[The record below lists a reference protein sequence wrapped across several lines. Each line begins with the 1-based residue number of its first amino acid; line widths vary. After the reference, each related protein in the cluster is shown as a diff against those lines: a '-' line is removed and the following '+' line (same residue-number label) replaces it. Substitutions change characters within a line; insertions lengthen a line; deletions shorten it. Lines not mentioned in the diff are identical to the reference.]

1 MVLGVTS
8 DGAPAFAVSYEMT
21 GQGQDTEIRPV
32 DDYLG
37 RLRAGGT
44 LEGVPGSHRWP
55 VLDVKVVNNTAEAV
69 LLHEAVLRVR
79 SSEPDLRAVP
89 ILFSRGTD
97 IVLENDGWG
106 QLEDCAL
113 TFSLFAAP
121 GTTARRVGGPFV
133 LRSADLVESGGRDGR
148 RRTHWPV
155 AGALRSCGADPATV
169 RRLVG
174 PERHS
179 VWNRALLLDA
189 ALGPF
194 AERGEA
200 FVVGRLEYTHPGP
213 DGAPV
218 RAANP
223 VRCRLDLTDDGS
235 PRIGGY
241 LPPAHRYS
249 TVLPSARSDYR
260 VAVPLSQFVQSGEAD
275 RFLVTIA
282 SDRSALHDFSLTIR
296 YNEQQEVVA
305 AERVRMEL
313 FLPRSREVEAPSR
326 HLSGPAARPAGW
338 RWWQRLRRSGPSS

>member
-1 MVLGVTS
+1 MVLGVTP
-8 DGAPAFAVSYEMT
+8 DDAPAFAMSYEMS
-21 GQGQDTEIRPV
+21 GQAQNAEIRPA

-37 RLRAGGT
+37 RLRAGRPLKGS
-44 LEGVPGSHRWP
+44 PGFHRWP

-69 LLHEAVLRVR
+69 LLHEAVLQVR

-89 ILFSRGTD
+89 ILLFQDMAIDLR
-97 IVLENDGWG
+97 NDGWG
-106 QLEDCAL
+106 QMEDCTL
-113 TFSLFAAP
+113 SFSLYAAP
-121 GTTARRVGGPFV
+121 GTSARPVGGPFV
-133 LRSADLVESGGRDGR
+133 LRSTDLVQGRGRDGR
-148 RRTHWPV
+148 HHARWPV
-155 AGALRSCGADPATV
+155 ADALRSCGADPAAV
-169 RRLVG
+169 SGLVG
-174 PERHS
+174 PARYS
-179 VWNRALLLDA
+179 ARSQALLNA

-200 FVVGRLEYTHPGP
+200 FVLGRLEYTHPGP

-223 VRCRLDLTDDGS
+223 VRGRLDLTDDGG

-249 TVLPSARSDYR
+249 TVLPSTGTDYK

-282 SDRSALHDFSLTIR
+282 SDRSAIHDFSLTIR

-305 AERVRMEL
+305 AERVRLEL
-313 FLPRSREVEAPSR
+313 FLPRSKEAEAPSR
-326 HLSGPAARPAGW
+326 RQLDQAARPAGW
-338 RWWQRLRRSGPSS
+338 RWWQRIRRKGPSN

>member
-8 DGAPAFAVSYEMT
+8 DGAPAFAMSYEMT
-21 GQGQDTEIRPV
+21 GQGQDTEVRPV

-37 RLRAGGT
+37 RLRAGRT
-44 LEGVPGSHRWP
+44 LEGGPGSHRWP

-69 LLHEAVLRVR
+69 LLHEAVLQVR

-89 ILFSRGTD
+89 VLFCRGTD
-97 IVLENDGWG
+97 IVLRNDGWG
-106 QLEDCAL
+106 RMEDCTL

-133 LRSADLVESGGRDGR
+133 LRSADLVESGGRGGR

-179 VWNRALLLDA
+179 VRGRALLDA

-223 VRCRLDLTDDGS
+223 VRGRLDLTDDGS

-305 AERVRMEL
+305 AERVRLEL
-313 FLPRSREVEAPSR
+313 FLPRSKEAEAPSPR
-326 HLSGPAARPAGW
+326 RSGPVDRPAGW
-338 RWWQRLRRSGPSS
+338 RWWRRPRRGGPSS

>member
-1 MVLGVTS
+1 M
-8 DGAPAFAVSYEMT
+8 SYEMT

-37 RLRAGGT
+37 RLRAGRT
-44 LEGVPGSHRWP
+44 LERGPGSHRWP
-55 VLDVKVVNNTAEAV
+55 VLDVKVVNNTTEAV
-69 LLHEAVLRVR
+69 LLHEAILQVR

-89 ILFSRGTD
+89 ILFFRGTD
-97 IVLENDGWG
+97 IVLRNDGWG
-106 QLEDCAL
+106 QMEDCTL

-133 LRSADLVESGGRDGR
+133 LRSADLVESGGRGGR

-155 AGALRSCGADPATV
+155 AGALRSCGADPAAAG
-169 RRLVG
+169 RLVG
-174 PERHS
+174 PARHS
-179 VWNRALLLDA
+179 ARSRALLDA

-200 FVVGRLEYTHPGP
+200 FVVGRLEYTHPGS
-213 DGAPV
+213 DGTLV

-223 VRCRLDLTDDGS
+223 VRGRLDLTDDGS
-235 PRIGGY
+235 PRIGAY

-249 TVLPSARSDYR
+249 TVLPSTGDDYK
-260 VAVPLSQFVQSGEAD
+260 VVVPLSQFVQSGEAD

-305 AERVRMEL
+305 AERVRLEL
-313 FLPRSREVEAPSR
+313 FLPRSKEAEAPSPR
-326 HLSGPAARPAGW
+326 RPGPAAGRPARR
-338 RWWQRLRRSGPSS
+338 RWWQGFRRSGPSS